1 MSWNVSVSN
10 TPESGLNVEDSIAK
24 AKADVAPYIAALDAD
39 LGEKVKAA
47 IGAQL
52 ACIGALAGEP
62 NATRIVTASAWGH
75 LNADGSGDFGIGG
88 HLSGPVPA
96 EV

>member
-24 AKADVAPYIAALDAD
+24 AKAEVAPYIAGLDPD
-39 LGEKVKAA
+39 LGVMVGAA
-47 IGAQL
+47 IDVQL
-52 ACIGALAGEP
+52 ACIGALAGAPSE
-62 NATRIVTASAWGH
+62 TRIVTASAWGH
-75 LNADGSGDFGIGG
+75 LNADGSGDFGISG